1 MARQIIWIY
10 NNLLVMYS
18 NGFNDIQNRWLLVIN
33 IHEHSITFDRMPDG
47 EYSGLVRKLV
57 RII

>member
-1 MARQIIWIY
+1 
-10 NNLLVMYS
+10 MYS

-47 EYSGLVRKLV
+47 EYSGLVKKLV

>member
-1 MARQIIWIY
+1 
-10 NNLLVMYS
+10 MYI
-18 NGFNDIQNRWLLVIN
+18 NRYADIQNRWLLLIN
-33 IHEHSITFDRMPDG
+33 IHEHSITFDRMLDG